1 MKSFLKECDIIKI
14 GLYNK
19 RKVIQM
25 NKDNKA
31 IKRILSIIGLIV
43 FLAVAAK
50 IYFELKWYDLLIG
63 ILKLQ
68 DKKKRIALVSKKT
81 LMFITKDSKPE
92 EALIEVMA
100 KNGWRYV
107 DQFGMGY
114 VFSSG
119 EEELLLKRRN
129 FNFGYV
135 VFEIYPREEYRSK
148 FVD

>member
-1 MKSFLKECDIIKI
+1 MNRRNKSVK
-14 GLYNK
+14 Y
-19 RKVIQM
+19 V
-25 NKDNKA
+25 
-31 IKRILSIIGLIV
+31 LSIVGIIV
-43 FLAVAAK
+43 FFTVAAK
-50 IYFELKWYDLLIG
+50 IYFELKWYDLLLG

-68 DKKKRIALVSKKT
+68 DKNKRIALVSKKS
-81 LMFITKDSKPE
+81 LMFVTKDNKPE

-100 KNGWRYV
+100 KNNWRYV

-129 FNFGYV
+129 FSFGYV

>member
-1 MKSFLKECDIIKI
+1 MDKRNKSFKQII
-14 GLYNK
+14 
-19 RKVIQM
+19 
-25 NKDNKA
+25 
-31 IKRILSIIGLIV
+31 SIVGIIV
-43 FLAVAAK
+43 FFTVAAK
-50 IYFELKWYDLLIG
+50 IYFELKWYDLLLG
-63 ILKLQ
+63 IVKLQ

-81 LMFITKDSKPE
+81 LMFVTKDSKPE

-100 KNGWRYV
+100 KNNWKYV

-148 FVD
+148 FID